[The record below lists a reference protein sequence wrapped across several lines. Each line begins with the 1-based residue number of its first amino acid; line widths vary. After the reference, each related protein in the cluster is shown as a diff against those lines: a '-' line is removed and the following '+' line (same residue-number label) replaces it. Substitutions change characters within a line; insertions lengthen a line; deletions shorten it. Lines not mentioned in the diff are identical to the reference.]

1 MSFQNT
7 FHYHTSDF
15 TLLSFITSLGG
26 KMDEDYGL
34 KRKKTWGGEREPEC
48 LFAILSHKCQE
59 SFGRFDNL
67 DI

>member
-15 TLLSFITSLGG
+15 TLFSFITTLGG

-34 KRKKTWGGEREPEC
+34 KRKKKGEREPEC
-48 LFAILSHKCQE
+48 LLAILSHKCQE
-59 SFGRFDNL
+59 TFGRFDNL
-67 DI
+67 EI